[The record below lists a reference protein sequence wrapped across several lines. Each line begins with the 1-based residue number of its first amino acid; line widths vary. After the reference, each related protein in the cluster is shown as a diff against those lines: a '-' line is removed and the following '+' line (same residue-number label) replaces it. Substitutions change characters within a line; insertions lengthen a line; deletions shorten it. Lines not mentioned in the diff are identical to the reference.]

1 MFKFDNSYS
10 WTRSKEV
17 FYSIQV
23 LPPNTNPDLP
33 DVSGGDR
40 DQECANGAV
49 ACSVSVTTGDTSADE
64 FHDSHGEHDNSSSSV
79 T

>member
-1 MFKFDNSYS
+1 MFKFDNMYS

-23 LPPNTNPDLP
+23 LPPNTNPDLH
-33 DVSGGDR
+33 DMSGVDR
-40 DQECANGAV
+40 DQECGNGPVTGV
-49 ACSVSVTTGDTSADE
+49 AGVSTATE
-64 FHDSHGEHDNSSSSV
+64 DNSDNEFYDFEND